1 MEAFRLIA
9 ERRLNQAIAD
19 GTLTFHQWKD
29 VPLVLEDDSFVPADL
44 KMAYKILKNSG
55 HLPQEVLD
63 RREVQRLEELI
74 ATCEDEHVRLRQ
86 MRKLS
91 LLLTRMEARGSRP
104 VNLEASRD
112 YYAKVVER
120 VEVKR

>member
-19 GTLTFHQWKD
+19 GTLTFHQWED

-63 RREVQRLEELI
+63 RREVRRLEELI
-74 ATCEDEHVRLRQ
+74 AACEDEHVRLRQ

-91 LLLTRMEARGSRP
+91 LLLTRMEVRGSRP

>member
-29 VPLVLEDDSFVPADL
+29 VPLILEDDSFVPADL
-44 KMAYKILKNSG
+44 RMAYKILKNSG

-74 ATCEDEHVRLRQ
+74 AACEDEHVRLRQ